1 MKKTAL
7 VCIGFSVAM
16 LILISVSFNIKT
28 VEAADSANYYIDYV
42 AHEIEVMRN
51 GYILINDTIR
61 IVGNASAGTTL
72 DSFRIGFPYKYGAHV
87 LRCVVYNGSDVI
99 GDVKLDVPLDN
110 RMGFYAAEIDF
121 LQSLDISSGVENVF
135 SVGFILSNDLL
146 NASSSTRYIL
156 DFPAYPS
163 LTKSAVSCNVSM
175 SFPDSLANITITKD
189 DGAVNVSAY
198 EIAPLP
204 EFTAMSAI
212 ADFTLTSDKLR
223 IFSVNDLTREVTI
236 NEAGEINGAD
246 SYYIT
251 SKEPQTIAAIEI
263 ILPAN
268 ASVISAHDQFGRK
281 FAQTPTFVGREG
293 INLYRIAFPLPLES
307 YKSTRFTIKYS
318 LPNWYISALESSN
331 GFNVTLPLFMQMDYY
346 IKSASVKVTLPEGAR
361 ILNLEGIIATNAYS
375 LTRNI
380 FQESITINRQGVGC
394 LEDLYPEQNILQIA
408 YEYNPLWLSFR
419 PTLWVLTL
427 SVIGCAIAVVWKRP
441 KAPVIA
447 AVPAIAVK
455 LRSEDIKAFIDAYE
469 DKRKT
474 ILEMDNLEVLVKKG
488 KIPRR
493 RYKVRRKTLEMHL
506 DALSRSSAEIKEKMR
521 AAGGKFADLMRQL
534 EIAETE
540 INEVEA
546 NIKSIEARHSRGE
559 LSLEAYRKLLADYQ
573 RRKEAANTTI
583 SGILLRLREELR

>member
-1 MKKTAL
+1 VRKTAL
-7 VCIGFSVAM
+7 TFIVFSAAM
-16 LILISVSFNIKT
+16 LILISASFNIKT
-28 VEAADSANYYIDYV
+28 VEATDNANYRIEHVD
-42 AHEIEVMRN
+42 HTIEVMRN

-61 IVGNASAGTTL
+61 IVGNASAGTVL
-72 DSFRIGFPYKYGAHV
+72 DGFHIGFPYKYGAHV
-87 LRCVVYNGSDVI
+87 LHCVAYNGSDIV
-99 GDVKLDVPLDN
+99 GDVKFNVPLDN
-110 RMGFYAAEIDF
+110 RMGFYAIEIDF
-121 LQSLDISSGVENVF
+121 LQPLDVSNGAENVF
-135 SVGFILSNDLL
+135 SVGFILSNNLL
-146 NASSSTRYIL
+146 NASSSTQYVL

-163 LTKSAVSCNVSM
+163 LTKPASSCNVTM
-175 SFPDSLANITITKD
+175 FFPDSLANITITKD
-189 DGAVNVSAY
+189 DGAVNRSTY

-204 EFTAMSAI
+204 EFTVMPAT

-223 IFSVNDLTREVTI
+223 VFSVNELTREITV
-236 NEAGEINGAD
+236 NEAGEMSGAD

-281 FAQTPTFVGREG
+281 FAQAPTFVGNG
-293 INLYRIAFPLPLES
+293 KVNLYRIAFPLSLES
-307 YKSTRFTIKYS
+307 YKSTRFTVKYS
-318 LPNWYISALESSN
+318 LPSWYISALDGSN
-331 GFNVTLPLFMQMDYY
+331 GFNVTLPLFLQMDYY
-346 IKSASVKVTLPEGAR
+346 IESASVKVTLPEGAR
-361 ILNLEGIIATNAYS
+361 LLNLEGVIATNAYS

-380 FQESITINRQGVGC
+380 FQESITINRQGVSC
-394 LEDLYPEQNILQIA
+394 LENLYPAQNILQIA
-408 YEYNPLWLSFR
+408 YEYNPLWMSFR

-427 SVIGCAIAVVWKRP
+427 SVIGCAIAAVWKRP
-441 KAPVIA
+441 RAPLTA

-455 LRSEDIKAFIDAYE
+455 LRSEDIKAFLDSYE

-474 ILEMDNLEVLVKKG
+474 ILEMDNLEALVKKG

-493 RYKVRRKTLEMHL
+493 RYKVRRKTLEIHL
-506 DALSRSSAEIKEKMR
+506 DTLTRSSAEIKEKMR

-534 EIAETE
+534 EVAETE

-573 RRKEAANTTI
+573 HRKEAANTTI